1 MPLLPTLVS
10 FLPFLSKP
18 QRTFLRRFLLAL
30 GMNPGRATQLQLARL
45 QGPSPRA
52 QARWATCTFPFLR
65 IALAFL
71 QHQGILDHPLVA
83 VLDASFLPKSG
94 QKTWGKGRFWH
105 GCQSR
110 TTTGRE
116 VSVLGIL
123 DLQEETAWPLDVR
136 QTPAS
141 LPEGTSR
148 IDFYLQHLQEK
159 ATFFPASVK
168 TLVVDAGYTHQ
179 RFVAGVQALGWHV
192 VGKLRKDANL
202 LYLYTGEREHRR
214 GPARKWAGKV
224 AVKTL
229 DHFEEIT
236 SLQSGEEVRTQV
248 VYHKGLQRVVWVV
261 GVRTAPGPYTL
272 LYSTDCAQSAQ
283 EIIRLYRL
291 RFQIEFV
298 FRDAKQ
304 FTGFGED
311 QVRSKEGQAMHHGM
325 ALLAT
330 LVVRLEERAAQKE
343 VFSLRTRKQQM
354 YNEAFIL
361 YVFSC
366 QGIPATAS
374 VVQRVLEQARSFGC
388 MAA

>member
-45 QGPSPRA
+45 HGPSPRA
-52 QARWATCTFPFLR
+52 QARWATRAFPFAR
-65 IALAFL
+65 IILAFL

-94 QKTWGKGRFWH
+94 KKTWGKGRFWH
-105 GCQSR
+105 GCQNR
-110 TTTGRE
+110 TAPGRE

-141 LPEGTSR
+141 LPEGETR
-148 IDFYLQHLQEK
+148 LDFYLRHLQETSK
-159 ATFFPASVK
+159 MLPASVK
-168 TLVVDAGYTHQ
+168 TLVVDADYTHQ
-179 RFVAGVQALGWHV
+179 GFVAGVRALGWHV

-229 DHFEEIT
+229 DHFEEVS
-236 SLQSGEEVRTQV
+236 SLQSGEEIQTQV
-248 VYHKGLQRVVWVV
+248 VYHKGLQRVIRVV

-272 LYSTDCAQSAQ
+272 LYSTDVSQSA
-283 EIIRLYRL
+283 
-291 RFQIEFV
+291 
-298 FRDAKQ
+298 
-304 FTGFGED
+304 
-311 QVRSKEGQAMHHGM
+311 
-325 ALLAT
+325 
-330 LVVRLEERAAQKE
+330 
-343 VFSLRTRKQQM
+343 
-354 YNEAFIL
+354 
-361 YVFSC
+361 
-366 QGIPATAS
+366 
-374 VVQRVLEQARSFGC
+374 
-388 MAA
+388 

>member
-10 FLPFLSKP
+10 LLPFLSKP
-18 QRTFLRRFLLAL
+18 QRTFLSRFLKTLC
-30 GMNPGRATQLQLARL
+30 MNPGRATQLQLARL
-45 QGPSPRA
+45 DGPSPRS
-52 QARWATCTFPFLR
+52 QARWATKYFPFLS
-65 IALAFL
+65 IFLIFL
-71 QHQGILDHPLVA
+71 QHQGVLDHPLVA

-94 QKTWGKGRFWH
+94 KKTWGKGKFWH
-105 GCQSR
+105 GCQNR
-110 TTTGRE
+110 TAAGRE
-116 VSVLGIL
+116 ISVLGLI

-141 LPEGTSR
+141 LPEGETR
-148 IDFYLQHLQEK
+148 LDFYLRHFQDK
-159 ATFFPASVK
+159 SKFFPASIK

-179 RFVAGVQALGWHV
+179 RFVAGVQALGWQI

-202 LYLYTGEREHRR
+202 LYLYTGEREKRR

-229 DHFEEIT
+229 DHFEEIS
-236 SLQSGEEVRTQV
+236 SLQSGEEICTQV
-248 VYHKGLQRVVWVV
+248 VYHKGLQRVVRVV
-261 GVRTAPGPYTL
+261 GIRTELGPYTL
-272 LYSTDCAQSAQ
+272 LYSTDCAQSAL

-304 FTGFGED
+304 YTGLGED
-311 QVRSKEGQAMHHGM
+311 QVRSKEGQALHHGM

-330 LVVRLEERAAQKE
+330 LVARLEERAAKNA
-343 VFSLRTRKQQM
+343 VVSLRTRKQKM
-354 YNEAFIL
+354 YNTALIL
-361 YVFSC
+361 HVFSC
-366 QGIPATAS
+366 QGIPASAS
-374 VVQRVLEQARSFGC
+374 VVRSVLEHAQNFGC